1 MPSYFSFTAKAI
13 RDESSPIME
22 AAQAD
27 GEHPQLAATFLKTN
41 ADYTVEDIESLVY
54 SGQFPESFRVSPGEI
69 SPRRWPA
76 EQPWAPLEDDAGDDE
91 KSNASTQ

>member
-13 RDESSPIME
+13 RDESSSDME

-27 GEHPQLAATFLKTN
+27 GEHPQLVAAFLKAN

-54 SGQFPESFRVSPGEI
+54 TGQFTEIFPVSPGEV
-69 SPRRWPA
+69 SPRKWPA
-76 EQPWAPLEDDAGDDE
+76 ERPWAPLEDDAGDDE
-91 KSNASTQ
+91 KCNASTQ